1 MKTTS
6 AMLILTAATVM
17 MALMAAG
24 CGEPEKAPTT
34 KPTPEPTVKPVAPPE
49 PVAQPKPVAPPEPEP
64 LAVQPSAA
72 DTAAFNAFAKA
83 ATLPVARVPVVLVA
97 PKIDGVLDDAYA
109 AATQLTL
116 SAINGEK
123 VKLNGPTTV
132 HVVSTTDT
140 LYIYARCDTPNPD
153 DLLTDIAEHDGS
165 VWNDDCIELF
175 IDPTNERNTYAH
187 IQVNAIGTTADAKG
201 NSDDFDSSWEPKIK
215 VSAKVDSKAK
225 AWVVEMAIPL
235 ADLVDDVNKI
245 NRVWAANF
253 NRMAYLLD
261 GTEDTAWSPTGT
273 DQSHVPEKF
282 GLLWMDVGTVS
293 KLPVG
298 D

>member
-6 AMLILTAATVM
+6 AMLILTAATLTMV
-17 MALMAAG
+17 LMAAG
-24 CGEPEKAPTT
+24 CGEPEKAPTA
-34 KPTPEPTVKPVAPPE
+34 EPTATPVAPPE
-49 PVAQPKPVAPPEPEP
+49 PKP

-116 SAINGEK
+116 SAITGEK

-132 HVVSTTDT
+132 HVVSTKDA
-140 LYIYARCDTPNPD
+140 LYIYARCDTPHPD

-175 IDPTNERNTYAH
+175 IDPTNQRNTYAH
-187 IQVNAIGTTADAKG
+187 IQVNAIGTTSDAKG
-201 NSDDFDSSWEPKIK
+201 AAPDFDKSWEPKIK
-215 VSAKVDSKAK
+215 VSAKVDRKAK
-225 AWVVEMAIPL
+225 AWIVEMAIPL
-235 ADLVDDVNKI
+235 ADMVDDVSKI

-261 GTEDTAWSPTGT
+261 GTEDTAWSPTGSK
-273 DQSHVPEKF
+273 QSHVPEKF
-282 GLLWMDVGTVS
+282 GLLWMDVGTVNN
-293 KLPVG
+293 LPVG
-298 D
+298 E